1 MSDIVIGAQNQASKI
16 LEDVGRSTHVL
27 SKDIEGLANT
37 SKMNF
42 SAMLGPLA
50 AVGVAFAAF
59 KGASAALSSV
69 TGFLS
74 DSIDAYGEAEDAARK
89 LAIAIDLSGAS
100 SGQSMEKHQ
109 ELAAVMQTKLGIE
122 DEVTMGLM
130 AQASMMGV
138 QEDKLDSVT
147 KAAVGLAETMGTSL
161 DDGLKKVRL
170 ALDGNFKGI
179 EKLVPSIKEMATN
192 EEKLAAVMA
201 LSEKG
206 LIQKE
211 EAAGAMSQADER
223 AGLAFGEFMESVG
236 AAILP
241 LQALVYD
248 GLEIVITTL
257 NAAFG
262 PSIASAGDFFKSFSE
277 TVVTGAQWLAE
288 SIIASVTFI
297 EIVWNNLGKVYETV
311 GAVVLLALET
321 MRADIEHILTSVIPA
336 YATWFADNFVNIFR
350 DAGMAIVTVF
360 SNLGTIIGEIF
371 AGIWGVITGQES
383 ISEAMA
389 NVGRAAGRGLLDG
402 FEASTQALPEI
413 AARAMTDSESAL
425 SSLIAS
431 NTDSIMDEFQTKFGE
446 RMEQVQKDIEDK
458 PLEAAVNLTM
468 NDGVLDKAG
477 KKKKDKTDSTDTAL
491 SASESRLLTRGRIE
505 DPSITVAQNTQ
516 AMKEQNEEMKE
527 LLAEQSRSLSKI
539 AENTDAEEEAVD

>member
-1 MSDIVIGAQNQASKI
+1 MSTDIVIGAQNQASKI
-16 LEDVGRSTHVL
+16 LEDVGKSTRVL
-27 SKDIEGLANT
+27 GADLNHLSTTAKISFA
-37 SKMNF
+37 SF
-42 SAMLGPLA
+42 AAPLA
-50 AVGVAFAAF
+50 AVGAAIAAF
-59 KGASAALSSV
+59 KGTAALG
-69 TGFLS
+69 GFLS
-74 DSIDAYGEAEDAARK
+74 DSATAFGEAAEAARK
-89 LAIAIDLSGAS
+89 LATAIDLSGAS
-100 SGQSMEKHQ
+100 SGQSMAKHAG
-109 ELAAVMQTKLGIE
+109 LAAIMQTKLNIE

-130 AQASMMGV
+130 AQASMLGV

-147 KAAVGLAETMGTSL
+147 KAAVGLAETMGTGL

-179 EKLVPSIKEMATN
+179 EKLMPSIKAMATN

-206 LIQKE
+206 LVQKE
-211 EAAGAMSQADER
+211 AAAGAASQADER
-223 AGLAFGEFMESVG
+223 ASLAMGELMESVG
-236 AAILP
+236 AAVLP

-262 PSIASAGDFFKSFSE
+262 PAISAAGGYFTSFAE
-277 TVVTGAQWLAE
+277 TVTSGAKWLAE

-297 EIVWNNLGKVYETV
+297 EVVWNNLGKVFETI
-311 GAVVLLALET
+311 GAVVLLSLET
-321 MRADIEHILTSVIPA
+321 LRADMEQVLTVVIPS
-336 YATWFADNFVNIFR
+336 YAMWFADNFVNIFR

-402 FEASTQALPEI
+402 FESTTAALPEI

-425 SSLIAS
+425 SALIAG
-431 NTDSIMDEFQTKFGE
+431 NTDSIMDEFQSKFTE
-446 RMEQVQKDIEDK
+446 RIEQVQKDIEDK
-458 PLEAAVNLTM
+458 PFEAAVDLKL
-468 NDGVLDKAG
+468 NDSALDKA
-477 KKKKDKTDSTDTAL
+477 KKTKKDKADSTDTVL
-491 SASESRLLTRGRIE
+491 SATESRLLTRGRVD
-505 DPSITVAQNTQ
+505 DPSITVAKNTE
-516 AMKEQNEEMKE
+516 AMKEQNEEIKAE
-527 LLAEQSRSLSKI
+527 LAEQTRRLDQIS
-539 AENTDAEEEAVD
+539 ENTNIEEESIQ